1 MLDLAPWLSP
11 LDGEN
16 PSGASL
22 RDDPRFHEI
31 ERLMQPRVDVVRDDR
46 NNPVSQ
52 SVIPVDWSEVLS
64 RAEALRTQGRDLR
77 LLVIVARALANERGL
92 AGLADGLNLVAG
104 TLEAHWDT
112 LHPELRPGAALR
124 EAALRRTNALRQ
136 LNDRGG
142 LLGDLSERRFIV
154 VRGVDPVTG
163 GDLERATLSVQAV
176 VNDAPALATDADRA
190 AMAAAHDKLLDR
202 VNQAS
207 RTQAEKA
214 PEELAALL
222 AEARAAEAAAQ
233 AVEAAVAARLDGTG
247 ERVLPQLGTFLGRMV
262 ATLARVSALRAADAA
277 DAAAAAPGP
286 PAPGLRP
293 EPPLHATAAPAAATS
308 GGAAVPDRLSNRA
321 EVMACLDRII
331 EFYDRT
337 EPASPVPYL
346 ARRMRRMVP
355 MDFLELMEDLAPSG
369 LKEFRSLAG
378 LSDDRKAP
386 TRTQGDK
393 T

>member
-16 PSGASL
+16 PSGESL

-31 ERLMQPRVDVVRDDR
+31 ERLMQSQVDVVRDER

-52 SVIPVDWSEVLS
+52 TVLPVDWSEVLA
-64 RAEALRTQGRDLR
+64 RAEALRGQGRDLR
-77 LLVIVARALANERGL
+77 LLVIVARALANDRGL
-92 AGLADGLNLVAG
+92 GGLADGLNLIAR

-112 LHPELRPGAALR
+112 LHPELRTAAGPR
-124 EAALRRTNALRQ
+124 DAAVRRTNALRQ
-136 LNDRGG
+136 LNDRSG
-142 LLGDLSERRFIV
+142 LLGDLAARAFIV
-154 VRGVDPVTG
+154 VRGVDPISG

-176 VNDAPALATDADRA
+176 VNDAPALATPADKA
-190 AMAAAHDKLLDR
+190 ALTAAHDRLLDR
-202 VNQAS
+202 VNQAG

-214 PEELAALL
+214 PDELALLL
-222 AEARAAEAAAQ
+222 AEAREASAAAQ
-233 AVEAAVAARLDGTG
+233 AVESAVAAKLDGAG
-247 ERVLPQLGTFLGRMV
+247 ERVLQQLEPFLGRIV
-262 ATLARVSALRAADAA
+262 TTLERFTAARLAGETAP
-277 DAAAAAPGP
+277 AAPAGP
-286 PAPGLRP
+286 PPGVRP
-293 EPPLHATAAPAAATS
+293 EPPLHADAAPAAATS
-308 GGAAVPDRLSNRA
+308 GGAALPDRLSTRA
-321 EVMACLDRII
+321 EVMTCLDRII

-378 LSDDRKAP
+378 LSEKAP
-386 TRTQGDK
+386 PRTQGEK